1 MREHPAHRYEQAFAS
16 WLTDQG
22 VEFVRAD
29 DHHRPGCLG
38 VTVKTFD
45 FLLHARNG
53 RRVIAEVKGRTYRGT
68 RLIGLKGLDCWVT
81 LDDVNGLLLWQEA
94 LGTDYV
100 AAFVF
105 AYRVA
110 QVDVDTDGREAFGFG
125 PDRYLFFAVRATDY
139 SRCMKRRSPK
149 WRTVTLAA
157 EDFRRCAVDLAGL
170 VADPAGPRSSQT
182 EPRA

>member
-1 MREHPAHRYEQAFAS
+1 MRERSANRYEQAFEA
-16 WLTDQG
+16 WLIDQR

-53 RRVIAEVKGRTYRGT
+53 KRVIAEVKGRTYKGT
-68 RLIGLKGLDCWVT
+68 SLVDLKGLDCWAT

-94 LGTDYV
+94 LGGDHV

-105 AYRVA
+105 AYRLA
-110 QVDVDTDGREAFGFG
+110 QVDVDTDGHEAFPFSS
-125 PDRYLFFAVRATDY
+125 DRYLFFAVPAADY
-139 SRCMKRRSPK
+139 GRCMKRRSPK
-149 WRTVTLAA
+149 WKTVTLAA
-157 EDFRRCAVDLAGL
+157 DDFRRYAVDLTRL
-170 VADPAGPRSSQT
+170 VTDPRPQRG
-182 EPRA
+182 